1 MSGALVRGHGGAAPT
16 SASSTRPGGYVE
28 PEMTIVPDPAVD
40 VGYGRAGDRVT
51 AALREMIANGQ
62 LHPGEH
68 LRQDELATRLG
79 STRVPVREAF
89 KTLAAEGVLR
99 HRRNHGHYVAK
110 LTSGEL
116 AEICWLR
123 DACENRLAATA
134 RVPSAEELAGLR
146 ERNDAMKALTGGTA
160 YQIVQADRLFHEGFW
175 TLSPMRIVAG
185 ETARMWALIQPY
197 RSFMDYGETVVSR
210 MHGEHTEIVDALA
223 DGDTARYCQAVEAH
237 QRHIYDV
244 IDELAAREEAGLP
257 V

>member
-1 MSGALVRGHGGAAPT
+1 MTTESSAVGTRVGADQSPPL
-16 SASSTRPGGYVE
+16 
-28 PEMTIVPDPAVD
+28 D

-62 LHPGEH
+62 LEPGEH

-89 KTLAAEGVLR
+89 KTLAAEGVLH

-110 LTSGEL
+110 LTAAEL

-134 RVPSAEELAGLR
+134 RRPGEDELAGLR
-146 ERNDAMKALTGGTA
+146 ASNDAMYALTGGTA
-160 YQIVQADRLFHEGFW
+160 YEIVQADRLFHERFW
-175 TLSPMRIVAG
+175 VLSPMRIVAG

-197 RSFMDYGETVVSR
+197 RSFMDYGEAVVSR

-223 DGDTARYCQAVEAH
+223 AGDTARYCTAVELH

-244 IDELAAREEAGLP
+244 IDDLAAREDDGVA

>member
-1 MSGALVRGHGGAAPT
+1 MTTESSAAGT
-16 SASSTRPGGYVE
+16 
-28 PEMTIVPDPAVD
+28 TIGTAPDPALD

-51 AALREMIANGQ
+51 RALREMIANGQ
-62 LHPGEH
+62 VLPGEH

-89 KTLAAEGVLR
+89 KTLAAEGVLH

-110 LTSGEL
+110 LTSSEL

-134 RVPSAEELAGLR
+134 RRPADDEIAGLR
-146 ERNDAMKALTGGTA
+146 ASNDAMRALAGRSA
-160 YQIVQADRLFHEGFW
+160 YEIVHADRLFHERFW
-175 TLSPMRIVAG
+175 VLSPMRIVAG

-223 DGDTARYCQAVEAH
+223 AGDTDRYCAAVASH

-244 IDELAAREEAGLP
+244 IDDLAAREDAGLT

>member
-1 MSGALVRGHGGAAPT
+1 
-16 SASSTRPGGYVE
+16 
-28 PEMTIVPDPAVD
+28 MTIETGAGGTGLGADPDSALG

-51 AALREMIANGQ
+51 AALRAMIANGQ
-62 LHPGEH
+62 LSPGDH

-89 KTLAAEGVLR
+89 KTLAAEGVLQ
-99 HRRNHGHYVAK
+99 HRRNHGHYVAT
-110 LTSGEL
+110 LTAAEL

-134 RVPSAEELAGLR
+134 RRPGEDEIVGLR
-146 ERNDAMKALTGGTA
+146 ACNDAMKALTGGSA
-160 YQIVQADRLFHEGFW
+160 YEIVQADRLFHERFW
-175 TLSPMRIVAG
+175 VLSPMRIVAG

-197 RSFMDYGETVVSR
+197 RSFMDYGEAVVSR
-210 MHGEHTEIVDALA
+210 MHGEHTEIVDALVA
-223 DGDTARYCQAVEAH
+223 GDTIRYCTAVERH

-244 IDELAAREEAGLP
+244 IDDLAAREDDGVA

>member
-1 MSGALVRGHGGAAPT
+1 MLVGHRCAA
-16 SASSTRPGGYVE
+16 RPPVRVLRIAAGNVV
-28 PEMTIVPDPAVD
+28 PEMTIDPAPALD

-62 LHPGEH
+62 LSPGEH

-110 LTSGEL
+110 LTSAEL

-123 DACENRLAATA
+123 DACENRLAGTA
-134 RVPSAEELAGLR
+134 RRPDADELAGLR
-146 ERNDAMKALTGGTA
+146 EANDAMRALIGGNA
-160 YQIVQADRLFHEGFW
+160 YEIVQADRLFHERFW
-175 TLSPMRIVAG
+175 VLSPMRIVAG

-197 RSFMDYGETVVSR
+197 RSVMDYGEVVVSR

-223 DGDTARYCQAVEAH
+223 VGDTERYCRAVAAH
-237 QRHIYDV
+237 QRHIYAV
-244 IDELAAREEAGLP
+244 IDELAAHEDAG
-257 V
+257 VAV

>member
-1 MSGALVRGHGGAAPT
+1 MVGTEGSARATRIDTATGSRATDVDAAP
-16 SASSTRPGGYVE
+16 SA
-28 PEMTIVPDPAVD
+28 ALD

-62 LHPGEH
+62 LEPGEH

-89 KTLAAEGVLR
+89 KTLAAEGVLS

-134 RVPSAEELAGLR
+134 RVPEDGVIDGLR
-146 ERNDAMKALTGGTA
+146 ASNDAMRASIGRSA
-160 YQIVQADRLFHEGFW
+160 YEIVQADRLFHERFW
-175 TLSPMRIVAG
+175 VLSPMRIVAG

-197 RSFMDYGETVVSR
+197 RSFMDYGEAVVSR
-210 MHGEHTEIVDALA
+210 MHGEHTEIVDALEA
-223 DGDTARYCQAVEAH
+223 GERERYCAAVAAH

-244 IDELAAREEAGLP
+244 IEDLAARESVA

>member
-1 MSGALVRGHGGAAPT
+1 MGAAV
-16 SASSTRPGGYVE
+16 ARPPPARALRIKTGNVGF
-28 PEMTIVPDPAVD
+28 EMTIDQDPALD

-51 AALREMIANGQ
+51 SALREMIANGE
-62 LHPGEH
+62 LSPGEH

-116 AEICWLR
+116 SEICWLR
-123 DACENRLAATA
+123 DACENRLAGTA
-134 RVPSAEELAGLR
+134 RRPSAEELAGLR
-146 ERNDAMKALTGGTA
+146 AANDAMRALIGGTA
-160 YQIVQADRLFHEGFW
+160 YQIVQADRLFHERFW
-175 TLSPMRIVAG
+175 VLSPMRIVAG

-210 MHGEHTEIVDALA
+210 MHGEHNEIVDALA
-223 DGDTARYCQAVEAH
+223 VGDTERYCRVVQAH

-244 IDELAAREEAGLP
+244 IDELAAREKAGVP